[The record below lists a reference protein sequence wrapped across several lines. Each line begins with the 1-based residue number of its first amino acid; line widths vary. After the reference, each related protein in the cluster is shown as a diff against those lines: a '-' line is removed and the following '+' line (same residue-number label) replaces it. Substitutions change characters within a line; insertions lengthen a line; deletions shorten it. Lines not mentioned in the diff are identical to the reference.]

1 MLKTFITSLLRGF
14 ILFFITTLS
23 LPLSAQDNLIIVGQ
37 AIDLSGPNAAVGRDY
52 VAGITTFFDSINSHG
67 GIHGKRVRYLVRD
80 DQGNPANSAKL
91 AAELIE
97 RDKADFLIGG
107 IGASTVDAVVATPA
121 FQQSKISL
129 FAPLSGVQK
138 QYGGRVVYWRPS
150 AEQEMQYIFS
160 YFDKLG
166 IRQVGI
172 ALQEN
177 SVNHDMYQ
185 YVVNEIQR
193 RKMTLSGVVKIT
205 GNPAELSRE
214 SAKLAAGNPNI
225 VITVADTV
233 ATGLFL
239 KSFRRS
245 APKVFVAGLSLT
257 NLDTVAE
264 LAGRSALEWTVFSQ
278 VVPNPLGKKS
288 VVQIDHSNM
297 MKKFRDEELS
307 SLTFEG
313 FLVAKTLS
321 RAMQNGR
328 GGRDAFAGMTGQKNQ
343 IDLGGFLMTPDE
355 QQNRISGFV
364 DIALFRKG
372 GGLLF

>member
-1 MLKTFITSLLRGF
+1 MLKTFITPLLRCF

-91 AAELIE
+91 AAELIR

-205 GNPAELSRE
+205 GNPTELSRE

-245 APKVFVAGLSLT
+245 APKVFVAGPSLT

-264 LAGRSALEWTVFSQ
+264 LAGRSAGMDGVFT
-278 VVPNPLGKKS
+278 
-288 VVQIDHSNM
+288 
-297 MKKFRDEELS
+297 S
-307 SLTFEG
+307 STESAWQK
-313 FLVAKTLS
+313 V
-321 RAMQNGR
+321 GR
-328 GGRDAFAGMTGQKNQ
+328 TD
-343 IDLGGFLMTPDE
+343 
-355 QQNRISGFV
+355 
-364 DIALFRKG
+364 
-372 GGLLF
+372 